1 MSVAVD
7 VSYDD
12 GATWQSA
19 AVTGSGSHRTV
30 TVHHPANARFVAL
43 RASAVDDQGNAVTQ
57 SIIRP
62 YGPRK

>member
-19 AVTGSGSHRTV
+19 AVTGSGSDRTV
-30 TVHHPANARFVAL
+30 TVHHPANARFAL

-57 SIIRP
+57 SIIRA
-62 YGPRK
+62 YGLHK